1 MKMELRAVNWCLC
14 IIFVLI
20 KSDAIAMREQCEGEM
35 VWEGNDED
43 VVDVEGSSQKVEAV
57 LKLMQPLHTS
67 VGLRADD
74 TN

>member
-1 MKMELRAVNWCLC
+1 
-14 IIFVLI
+14 
-20 KSDAIAMREQCEGEM
+20 MREQCEGEM

-67 VGLRADD
+67 VGLRVDD

>member
-20 KSDAIAMREQCEGEM
+20 KPDAMVMREQCEGEM
-35 VWEGNDED
+35 IWEGNDED

-57 LKLMQPLHTS
+57 LKLMYLFIHQS
-67 VGLRADD
+67 R
-74 TN
+74 